1 MSEGA
6 ERGTSERLSE
16 QSAVEAVVFDYGGVL
31 TTPVRDSI
39 AAWLEA
45 DGIDPQSFSR
55 TLKAWLSR
63 DAPAGTPVHR
73 LETGELSAAE
83 FGSLLAAE
91 LVRHDGDPVVA
102 DGIVDR
108 LFAGMRVEPVM
119 FDLVADLRAL
129 GLRTGLLSNSWG
141 NTYARGRIAAVFDE
155 VVISGEVGLRKPQPE
170 IYRLVL
176 DGLGVRPE
184 RTVFVDDAEPNLVG
198 ARQIGLRTLLHTDPA
213 ATRAHLAELVPG
225 LAPTTEGER

>member
-1 MSEGA
+1 MSEPSGPA
-6 ERGTSERLSE
+6 A
-16 QSAVEAVVFDYGGVL
+16 AVEAVVFDYGGVL

-39 AAWLEA
+39 AAWLDA

-91 LVRHDGDPVVA
+91 LVRHDGDPVA
-102 DGIVDR
+102 AEGIVDR
-108 LFAGMRVEPVM
+108 LFAGMRTDPVM
-119 FDLVADLRAL
+119 FDLVAELRGL
-129 GLRTGLLSNSWG
+129 GLRTALLSNSWG
-141 NTYARGRIAAVFDE
+141 NTYARERIAAVFDE
-155 VVISGEVGLRKPQPE
+155 VVISGKVGLRKPQPE

-176 DGLGVRPE
+176 EGIGVRPE
-184 RTVFVDDAEPNLVG
+184 HAVFVDDAEPNLAG
-198 ARQIGLRTLLHTDPA
+198 ARAVGLRTVLHSDPA
-213 ATRAHLAELVPG
+213 ATRASLAELVPG
-225 LAPTTEGER
+225 LAAAAPTDPSVTEGER